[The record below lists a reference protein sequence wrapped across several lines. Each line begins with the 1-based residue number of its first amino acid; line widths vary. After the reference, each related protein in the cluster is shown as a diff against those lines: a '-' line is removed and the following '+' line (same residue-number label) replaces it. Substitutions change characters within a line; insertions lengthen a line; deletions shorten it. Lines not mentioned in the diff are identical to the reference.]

1 MSKFFKIV
9 GMTNYLFVIFL
20 NAFTDL
26 GHKIIIQNT
35 IFKIYDGDV
44 QIVLTA
50 IVNTFILLP
59 FILFFS
65 PSGFL
70 ADRFSKSKIMEYSSV
85 FAIGITLLITFS
97 YYQGYFMMAFFLT
110 FMLAFQSAI
119 YAPAKYGYIKEIA
132 GVKFLSS
139 ANGAVQAVTTVAI
152 LGGII
157 FYTVLF
163 ENLYIPQSSTTKDVL
178 QSIAPLGW
186 LLVFGSVVEWILASK
201 LPNKKKS
208 DKTQKFDFKQYIRGN
223 YLKDN
228 LKTLVSK
235 KEIIHSVIVLS
246 IFWSISQ
253 VLLAVFGEYA
263 KSELGV
269 TNTIYVQGVMALAG
283 IGIVVGSIIVAKY
296 SKYYVHLGFVALGSV
311 GIFVMLLFIPFLD
324 SLSSIAVVFLLF
336 GMFSGFILVP
346 LNAYIQEIAPSKNLG
361 KILAG
366 NNFVQNIF
374 MFVFLLLTTF
384 FASNGLEAIYLIW
397 SMVAVAFFLTIFVL
411 KKYLVIG
418 FWSFLELLFSM
429 FHRYNYYGL
438 ENIPKDKAVLL
449 LGNHVSWID
458 WMMLQFPLEKRVN
471 YLIDKNIYQ
480 WKIANYFFRQAQTIP
495 VSPKAS
501 KGSLQEAYK
510 RLLDGNI
517 VGLFPEGL
525 IATENKLNTFHKGY
539 ELIPKDYDG
548 QMIAFYIDEGIFGSR
563 LAKYKPKEKKAN
575 FFRKREINIYFSEPL
590 SKDIDAEVLK
600 IEIEKMKEKYETK

>member
-1 MSKFFKIV
+1 MSKFFQIV

-35 IFKIYDGDV
+35 VFKIYDGDT

-50 IVNTFILLP
+50 VVNTFILLP
-59 FILFFS
+59 FILIFS

-70 ADRFSKSKIMEYSSV
+70 SDRFSKSKIMEYSSV
-85 FAIGITLLITFS
+85 FAIVITLLITFA
-97 YYQGYFMMAFFLT
+97 YYQGYFLMAFFLT

-132 GVKFLSS
+132 GTKFLSS

-163 ENLYIPQSSTTKDVL
+163 ENFYTPQSTTTQEVL

-186 LLVFGSVVEWILASK
+186 LLVFGSIVEWFLASK
-201 LPNKKKS
+201 LPNKKKKS
-208 DKTQKFDFKQYIRGN
+208 ENQQFLLKK
-223 YLKDN
+223 YLKGEYLKSN

-235 KEIIHSVIVLS
+235 RKILHSVIILS

-283 IGIVVGSIIVAKY
+283 IGIVVGSIVVAKY
-296 SKYYVHLGFVALGSV
+296 SKYYVHLGFVALGSI
-311 GIFVMLLFIPFLD
+311 GIVMMLSFIPFLT
-324 SLSSIAVVFLLF
+324 SMFSIAFVFLFF
-336 GMFSGFILVP
+336 GVFSGFILVP
-346 LNAYIQEIAPSKNLG
+346 LNAYIQEIAPSKDLG

-366 NNFVQNIF
+366 NNFIQNIF

-384 FASNGLEAIYLIW
+384 FAANGLEAIYLIW
-397 SMVAVAFFLTIFVL
+397 SMIGVAIILSGLVLKDYFVL
-411 KKYLVIG
+411 G
-418 FWSFLELLFSM
+418 FWSFLELFFSI
-429 FHRYNYYGL
+429 FHRYNYHGL
-438 ENIPKDKAVLL
+438 ENLPKDKSILL

-458 WMMLQFPLEKRVN
+458 WMIVQFPIQRRVN
-471 YLIDKNIYQ
+471 YLIDKDIYH

-495 VSPKAS
+495 VSSKAS
-501 KGSLQEAYK
+501 KGALQEAHQ
-510 RLLDGNI
+510 RLLNGNI
-517 VGLFPEGL
+517 VGLFPEGA
-525 IATENKLNTFHKGY
+525 IATSYELGNFHKGY
-539 ELIPKDYDG
+539 EIIPKDYDG
-548 QMIAFYIDEGIFGSR
+548 VIIAFYIDEGIFGSR
-563 LAKYKPKEKKAN
+563 FSKFRPEKKVS
-575 FFRKREINIYFSEPL
+575 FFKKREINIYFSEIL
-590 SKDIDAEVLK
+590 SKDTDVKNLK
-600 IEIEKMKEKYETK
+600 SVIKNMKELNETK